1 MSERKTL
8 SLPVLGDVDR
18 RTAVKA
24 GAVVGATN
32 ANGTAVTDRE
42 VDHGHLLHTYLRAVG
57 VDSKSDFVI
66 GGRKLPIA
74 DPAKSA
80 IEEILA

>member
-1 MSERKTL
+1 MAGTRL
-8 SLPVLGDVDR
+8 
-18 RTAVKA
+18 KA

-57 VDSKSDFVI
+57 VDSKGEFCHRWSQV
-66 GGRKLPIA
+66 A
-74 DPAKSA
+74 DRRSSKSA